1 MPRAKLLDSESSSS
15 ASVAMPSIDERINIK
30 QARRIVIIAQALSS
44 VMNTPSSSSSAPLLS
59 VSIPSL
65 PPVAVNEASRLLD
78 TAAEP
83 RPRGGR
89 EIIAL
94 FKDSIPGSCLPSPSS
109 PSLAASFERGASS

>member
-15 ASVAMPSIDERINIK
+15 ASVAMPSLDERINIK

-59 VSIPSL
+59 VSISL